1 MTDGT
6 VGWWFSS
13 QYVAGAGNQSDSM
26 DKHERRDLC
35 ANINFPALIARD
47 GFQLIQRGAS
57 IWTAFRPEKTASVS
71 IRQKEGGW
79 LWFDFG
85 SGEGGDV
92 LSYLCDIRGLP
103 FRDALAE
110 LKALAGVILPEPRII
125 SAIEREGLWE
135 SAEAMERP
143 ETHPGTRAQ
152 HEALAALRKVSVST
166 VMGLGF
172 QGVLSFGEHRKRPAF
187 FLHGTRGLFQAK
199 RLDGVD
205 WWEGTKA
212 LFIGQSSHRWI
223 EASVGGAGDC
233 FLVLEGCVSVLEG
246 AELLRRAGI
255 AGTVIALP
263 SAYARIPAALAGK
276 LAAGRCLI
284 LADGDPPGKG
294 AGERWFVSIERA
306 GGGRIRW
313 RNMPNETD
321 AGDLLS
327 ESPTT
332 ITAFLH
338 EQFTHPAP

>member
-1 MTDGT
+1 
-6 VGWWFSS
+6 
-13 QYVAGAGNQSDSM
+13 M
-26 DKHERRDLC
+26 DTHERRELC
-35 ANINFPALIARD
+35 AKINFPALVARD
-47 GFQLIQRGAS
+47 GFQLIQRGGS

-103 FRDALAE
+103 FRDAVAE
-110 LKALAGVILPEPRII
+110 LRSLAGVILPEPRIT
-125 SAIEREGLWE
+125 SAVEREGLWE
-135 SAEAMERP
+135 DAEPKERP

-187 FLHGTRGLFQAK
+187 FLHGTRELFQAK
-199 RLDGVD
+199 RLDGFD

-223 EASVGGAGDC
+223 EATVGAAGDC
-233 FLVLEGCVSVLEG
+233 YLIVEGCVSVLEG
-246 AELLRRAGI
+246 AELLRRAGM

-263 SAYARIPAALAGK
+263 SANAKIPAALAGK

-284 LADGDPPGKG
+284 LADGDAAGSG
-294 AGERWFVSIERA
+294 AGERWFVSIQAA
-306 GGGRIRW
+306 GGERIRW
-313 RNMPNETD
+313 LNLPDGTD
-321 AGDLLS
+321 AGNLLS
-327 ESPTT
+327 ESPTS

-338 EQFTHPAP
+338 EQFTHPTP